1 MKNQNQNTELSVH
14 KKIYNFSN
22 ILKDHEYLQKSLD
35 EIKIKYEEID
45 NNLKNNKYNS
55 NSNKKLNSLF
65 NLLPEEIIE
74 NDIFSY
80 LDSRELFF
88 NVRPV
93 CLEWANIMKNLWC
106 NKIKEE
112 MIDQVKTIDLIYEKE
127 VITKTYEFKVEY
139 LFNYRNLLTLYNNNT
154 NVISLIKIQLDES
167 ATNEDFIKLLNH
179 FFDFLSF
186 DEANFMLIEDNL
198 DELKA
203 HLNLPENMELYTTKF
218 QEMINLENFHEKCEG
233 QLNKFRDSFN
243 NNVNKFQIECISES
257 ARLIYALLQGLIEF
271 EILKHDIRHLNEKKK
286 NLIIKIQNT
295 TNEWPKKKKFF
306 ERAYKLLLYSK

>member
-1 MKNQNQNTELSVH
+1 MKNQNAQLSEI

-22 ILKDHEYLQKSLD
+22 KLKDEEFLQNSLD
-35 EIKIKYEEID
+35 VIKIKFEDIS
-45 NNLKNNKYNS
+45 NKLKNNKYNS
-55 NSNKKLNSLF
+55 NKSFNSLF
-65 NLLPEEIIE
+65 KLLPEEIME
-74 NDIFSY
+74 NDIFSF

-154 NVISLIKIQLDES
+154 NVISLIKTQLDES
-167 ATNEDFIKLLNH
+167 STNEDFTKLLNH

-186 DEANFMLIEDNL
+186 DEAQEMLINEDL
-198 DELKA
+198 EELKTY
-203 HLNLPENMELYTTKF
+203 LNLPENMEQYTKKF
-218 QEMINLENFHEKCEG
+218 QDMINLENFHEKCEN
-233 QLNKFRDSFN
+233 QLTKFRDSFN
-243 NNVNKFQIECISES
+243 NNINKFQIECISES
-257 ARLIYALLQGLIEF
+257 ARLIYALLQGLVEF

>member
-1 MKNQNQNTELSVH
+1 MKTNSAEQFSQI

-22 ILKDHEYLQKSLD
+22 KIKDEDFLLESLN
-35 EIKIKYEEID
+35 EIKIKFEKIS
-45 NNLKNNKYNS
+45 NKLKNNKYNS
-55 NSNKKLNSLF
+55 HKSSKSLF
-65 NLLPEEIIE
+65 KLLPEEIIE

-154 NVISLIKIQLDES
+154 NVISLVKTQIEES
-167 ATNEDFIKLLNH
+167 SNNEDFIKLLNH
-179 FFDFLSF
+179 FFDFLAF
-186 DEANFMLIEDNL
+186 DEAQEMLINEEL
-198 DELKA
+198 EELKT
-203 HLNLPENMELYTTKF
+203 HLNKPENMELYTKKF
-218 QEMINLENFHEKCEG
+218 LEMINLENTHEKSEN
-233 QLNKFRDSFN
+233 QLTKFRDSFN
-243 NNVNKFQIECISES
+243 NNINKFQIECISES

-271 EILKHDIRHLNEKKK
+271 EILKHDIRNLNEKKK